1 VVTEKHKLIVLTL
14 PKKKVSVAMEM
25 GDDSWEHH
33 VTPLLMNC
41 GQEDENNEE
50 YLHHTAEVSDN

>member
-1 VVTEKHKLIVLTL
+1 
-14 PKKKVSVAMEM
+14 MEM

-41 GQEDENNEE
+41 GQEDDNTEE
-50 YLHHTAEVSDN
+50 YLHHTEEVSDNS